1 MLRIDNISKV
11 FCGNRGMFRK
21 GAGIRA
27 LNGVSLE
34 IASGEIFG
42 LIGRSGSGKT
52 TLGLLV
58 SGIEKPSS
66 GEISLSVAQDLSPVQ
81 MVFQDPRDSLN
92 PRMRAFDII
101 AEPLVVRKLPQE
113 VIQGRVKQV
122 ADKVALR
129 QELLSR
135 YPHQLSGG
143 ERQRAAIARAV
154 IGSPRLIV
162 ADEPTSMLDPTV
174 SREIL
179 RLVLRLNRKDG
190 VTFLFISHDL
200 AEAACICSRI
210 GIMHNGELVEMGA
223 VEDVL
228 LSPAH
233 EETRR
238 LVAAARERELAIAG
252 RFARDKRGDSRR
264 PS

>member
-1 MLRIDNISKV
+1 MMLKIDNVSKT
-11 FCGNRGMFRK
+11 FCGNRGIFRK
-21 GAGIRA
+21 GDEVRA
-27 LNGVSLE
+27 LSGVSLE

-66 GEISLSVAQDLSPVQ
+66 GEIRLSVLQDLSPVQ
-81 MVFQDPRDSLN
+81 MIFQDPRDSLN
-92 PRMRAFDII
+92 PRMRTFDII
-101 AEPLVVRKLPQE
+101 AEPLVIRKLPRDD
-113 VIQGRVKQV
+113 IQKQAKKV
-122 ADKVALR
+122 AAKVALR
-129 QELLSR
+129 EKLLSR

-143 ERQRAAIARAV
+143 ERQRAAIARAI
-154 IGSPRLIV
+154 IGNPQLIV

-179 RLVLRLNRKDG
+179 HLVLRLNREDG

-200 AEAACICSRI
+200 GEAAYVCRHI
-210 GIMHNGELVEMGA
+210 GIMYNGKLVEVGTT
-223 VEDVL
+223 EDVL

-233 EETRR
+233 EETRQ
-238 LVAAARERELAIAG
+238 LVEAARERDLAL
-252 RFARDKRGDSRR
+252 ARLSSHHK
-264 PS
+264 